1 MKPLNL
7 LFTSAG
13 RRDYLIEYFVHA
25 LKGQGKVHV
34 ANSDPLCSA
43 FTVGDAHVVTPEI
56 ISVDY
61 IPFLLDYC
69 ARENIRAI
77 IPLFDI
83 DLPVLAA
90 SQAEFAKRGVRV
102 VVGSSDAVDICND
115 KWKTVVA
122 LNAAGLST
130 PKSYLDVPST
140 LDALEKEDILFPLIV
155 KPRWGMGSIGLMQA
169 NTIEEL
175 PILYEMV
182 RRRILTSYLQYESE
196 SELNCSVLI
205 QETVPGVEYGLDVFN
220 DLNGQYVVTV
230 AKRKL
235 VMRSGETDI
244 AVTEDNPMLS
254 ALGKTVSGLLRHPGN
269 LDVDVFV
276 DGEKVTVLELNCR
289 FGGGYPFSHS
299 AGVNFPAA
307 LVAWLDDREVDPRCF
322 QAQPNI
328 TAVKSIKPIVINR
341 SESI

>member
-13 RRDYLIEYFVHA
+13 RRDYLIEYFVDA
-25 LKGQGKVHV
+25 MNGLGKVHV
-34 ANSDPLCSA
+34 ANSDPLCSS

-56 ISVDY
+56 HSVDY
-61 IPFLLDYC
+61 IPFLQDYC

-102 VVGSSDAVDICND
+102 VVATSETVDICND
-115 KWKTVVA
+115 KWKTIVT
-122 LNAAGLST
+122 LNEAGLST
-130 PKSYLDVPST
+130 PKTYLDLQAAV
-140 LDALEKEDILFPLIV
+140 DAVEKNDIRFPLIV
-155 KPRWGMGSIGLMQA
+155 KPRWGMGSIGLMQV

-182 RRRILTSYLQYESE
+182 RRRIFTSYLQFEGNAE
-196 SELNCSVLI
+196 PNRSVLI
-205 QETVPGVEYGLDVFN
+205 QETVEGVEYGLDVLN

-235 VMRSGETDI
+235 AMRSGETDI
-244 AVTEDNPMLS
+244 AVTEDNPILS
-254 ALGKTVSGLLRHPGN
+254 ALGKTLSGLLRHPGN

-289 FGGGYPFSHS
+289 FGGGYPFTHS
-299 AGVNFPAA
+299 AGAHFPAA
-307 LVAWLDDREVDPRCF
+307 LVAWLDDREADPRCF

-341 SESI
+341 GERR